1 MDTLTIEQRIIALGY
16 HPTEAL
22 KAEVS
27 RQALLRVSD
36 SSIKAAFRQQ
46 EKERKE
52 KAKAEAEAKK
62 KAAEASETKA

>member
-52 KAKAEAEAKK
+52 KAKAEAKK